1 MTWFKYFVGTQ
12 EEFAPVRRQIV
23 FPDLSEKLKVGDWI
37 HVNLDNIDI
46 GRYYYLQ
53 DGLIKSSFDTDA
65 YIVVYEDASSKTPTF
80 NLIADSE
87 ASEFYKKNLW
97 FKSLTEVNPG
107 SKPFGN
113 YYIYYHKNN
122 IQYIALQSGQYTS
135 TFSGSQENFIATL
148 SQNSLKSINY
158 FSTEVY
164 SNSNDRVAVSGFLG
178 DKEVWLSGKASAPG
192 AKLVAPFN
200 GPRLRIYSD
209 KNKSSGIFSLK
220 IIKSSASGEGQ
231 KVVKENIEVDLYS
244 ATRLE
249 GQLVY
254 SLDMQQELLF
264 STYEELYGEFYFEI
278 TVLDSKNQSALSVGA
293 NLVKYSFSKNYE
305 LQFDS
310 EEIKTDLA
318 FKTMGGIK

>member
-1 MTWFKYFVGTQ
+1 MTWFKYFVGTK
-12 EEFAPVRRQIV
+12 EEFAPVRRLIV
-23 FPDLSEKLKVGDWI
+23 FPDLSEKLKIGDWI
-37 HVNLDNIDI
+37 HVNLGNVDI

-80 NLIADSE
+80 NLIVDSE
-87 ASEFYKKNLW
+87 SSEFYKKNLW
-97 FKSLTEVNPG
+97 FKSLTAVDPG
-107 SKPFGN
+107 SKPSGN

-122 IQYIALQSGQYTS
+122 IQYVALQSGQYTS
-135 TFSGSQENFIATL
+135 TFGGSQENFIATL

-164 SNSNDRVAVSGFLG
+164 SNSNNRVAALGFLG
-178 DKEVWLSGKASAPG
+178 NKEVWLNGQSSSSG

-200 GPRLRIYSD
+200 GPRLKIYSD
-209 KNKSSGIFSLK
+209 KNRSSGIFSLK
-220 IIKSSASGEGQ
+220 IIKASASGEGQ
-231 KVVKENIEVDLYS
+231 KVVKENIEIDLYS
-244 ATRLE
+244 ATPLE
-249 GQLVY
+249 GELVY
-254 SLDMQQELLF
+254 SLDMQEELLF

-278 TVLDSKNQSALSVGA
+278 TVLNSKNKSASSIGA
-293 NLVKYSFSKNYE
+293 NVIKYSFSKNYE